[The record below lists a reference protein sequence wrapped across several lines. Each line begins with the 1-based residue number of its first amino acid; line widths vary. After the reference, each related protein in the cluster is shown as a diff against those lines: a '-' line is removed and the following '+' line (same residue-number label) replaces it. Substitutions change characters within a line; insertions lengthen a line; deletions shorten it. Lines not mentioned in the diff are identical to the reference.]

1 MRYRPNATV
10 PDETKGGYVIYSGSA
25 YEFHHWQFRT
35 ELKMS
40 VSKEEDVPKTAS
52 SIVEFLR
59 GEALSIAMT
68 VGLMGTNSEYRIEQ
82 QHPLV
87 CPTFQVSTFGIW
99 LFNISFD

>member
-1 MRYRPNATV
+1 MAVNSLRYRPNATV
-10 PDETKGGYVIYSGSA
+10 PDETKAGYVIYSGNA

-52 SIVEFLR
+52 QIVESLR

-68 VGLMGTNSEYRIEQ
+68 VGLSEITKVLEFELGY
-82 QHPLV
+82 V
-87 CPTFQVSTFGIW
+87 TF
-99 LFNISFD
+99 